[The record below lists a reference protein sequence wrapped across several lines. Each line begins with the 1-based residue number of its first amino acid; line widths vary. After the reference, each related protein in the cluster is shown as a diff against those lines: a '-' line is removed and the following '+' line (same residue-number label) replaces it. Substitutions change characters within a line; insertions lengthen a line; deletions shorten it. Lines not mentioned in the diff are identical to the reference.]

1 VHLHQFVNIELWLLQ
16 CLHFAD
22 VAIVKRVNSLARFLD
37 VATHGVGE
45 QFVDHV
51 LQIFGGNLSC
61 NDLDHLLSD
70 GTDLRGLRV
79 RGFLVHVGTSARETD
94 GEDSEQIPVGGFDVT
109 VSFDARL
116 PFLHEGSQLVGG
128 HRHPVKVRHHILPLN
143 VFADQLELSERDLVL
158 VEISLSHFEDAALE
172 TVAGDFCSDRSGDDG
187 LADGSDVEV
196 GRGFHV
202 VPVFS
207 GEGVHDLLLRA
218 LLSLGQTLVL
228 TDSHLGGSGFS
239 ERGS

>member
-1 VHLHQFVNIELWLLQ
+1 VHLHKLVDVELRLLQ

-22 VAIVKRVNSLARFLD
+22 VTVVKRVNSLARFLD
-37 VATHGVGE
+37 IAAHGVGK
-45 QFVDHV
+45 QFVDDV
-51 LQIFGGNLSC
+51 LQIFGGNLSR

-79 RGFLVHVGTSARETD
+79 RCLLVHVGTAACESN
-94 GEDSEQIPVGGFDVT
+94 GEDAKQVSVGGFDVT

-128 HRHPVKVRHHILPLN
+128 HRHPVKVGHHVLPLHI
-143 VFADQLELSERDLVL
+143 FADQLELAERDLVL
-158 VEISLSHFEDAALE
+158 VEIGLSHFEDAALE
-172 TVAGDFCSDRSGDDG
+172 TVAGNFCSDRSGDDG
-187 LADGSDVEV
+187 FADGSDVEV

-202 VPVFS
+202 VPVFA
-207 GEGVHDLLLRA
+207 GEGVNDLLLRS

-228 TDSHLGGSGFS
+228 TDGHLGGSGFS